1 MKNEIYEII
10 AEKAAVRREDIVD
23 DAKLEELSID
33 SLDVV
38 DIIFAIEEK
47 FDVNVPLN
55 MNDRGIEFE
64 TVGDVI
70 RAVQSLRF

>member
-1 MKNEIYEII
+1 MENDIYEII

-38 DIIFAIEEK
+38 DVIFAIEEK
-47 FDVNVPLN
+47 FDVHVPFN

-70 RAVQSLRF
+70 RAVQSLRS

>member
-1 MKNEIYEII
+1 MENDIYEII

-38 DIIFAIEEK
+38 DIIFCY
-47 FDVNVPLN
+47 
-55 MNDRGIEFE
+55 
-64 TVGDVI
+64 
-70 RAVQSLRF
+70 